1 MDWLAAAEEEAAL
14 PSALALGEASIMFH
28 QVLIAADTRGLPMS
42 AVSEVSTIDNDE
54 FAALMSRGDEVNVF
68 KHRLL
73 IKVVDLSF
81 DV

>member
-1 MDWLAAAEEEAAL
+1 
-14 PSALALGEASIMFH
+14 
-28 QVLIAADTRGLPMS
+28 LPMS

-54 FAALMSRGDEVNVF
+54 FAALMSRGDEVNIF